1 MATKKSAALKA
12 AAAAAVCT
20 LLTVCSQGS
29 RDGAEQG
36 IKLCLGVLAPSLFP
50 FMAVTQ
56 LFARCGIFNRAGRL
70 LHRPAKRIFG
80 LSGALVP
87 VLIMSLIGGYPVGAA
102 GAAALYSQ
110 GIISEKE
117 ARHAALFMVCAG
129 PGFVIS
135 FTGATLL
142 NSAETGAIILASQA
156 SSVIITGLFARLIF
170 GKNDVQEPAMTAQP
184 PSPSFYR
191 ALVESVAAAARG
203 MLMICAFAVLFSS
216 VTGILGQLIKNEAV
230 QTACAVALEVSG
242 AVSRLAKN
250 GTVEQIAFAIGFGG
264 LCVHCQIFAAL
275 GDIGISKPLFF
286 LFRIIQGL
294 LTALLTHFVL
304 KLLPRETAVFSTSQ
318 VSGAAL
324 FGGSLLSGALLIGVI
339 ICFLI
344 SVKQIRQ

>member
-1 MATKKSAALKA
+1 MAIKKSAAIKA
-12 AAAAAVCT
+12 AAAAGVCV
-20 LLTVCSQGS
+20 LLTACSQGS

-56 LFARCGIFNRAGRL
+56 LFARSGIFTRAGRL

-80 LSGALVP
+80 LSGALMP

-102 GAAALYSQ
+102 GATALHSQ

-117 ARHAALFMVCAG
+117 ASHAALFMVCAG

-156 SSVIITGLFARLIF
+156 ISVIITGLFARLIL
-170 GKNDVQEPAMTAQP
+170 GKCDVSEPVTAERT
-184 PSPSFYR
+184 PSLPFDR
-191 ALVESVAAAARG
+191 ILVESVSAAARG
-203 MLMICAFAVLFSS
+203 ILMICAFAVLFSS
-216 VTGILGQLIKNEAV
+216 VTGILGQLIKSETV
-230 QTACAVALEVSG
+230 QTACTVVLEVSG
-242 AVSRLAKN
+242 AVSRLSKN

-294 LTALLTHFVL
+294 LTALLTHFAL
-304 KLLPRETAVFSTSQ
+304 KTIPQKTAVFSTSQ